1 MSFKVNKSNR
11 ERKKDKK
18 KKRKGYNVYSK
29 KHIRIK
35 EKLIEKKINEKKN

>member
-1 MSFKVNKSNR
+1 MPFKENRSNR

-18 KKRKGYNVYSK
+18 KDKKKYNVYSK

-35 EKLIEKKINEKKN
+35 ESLLNKTK